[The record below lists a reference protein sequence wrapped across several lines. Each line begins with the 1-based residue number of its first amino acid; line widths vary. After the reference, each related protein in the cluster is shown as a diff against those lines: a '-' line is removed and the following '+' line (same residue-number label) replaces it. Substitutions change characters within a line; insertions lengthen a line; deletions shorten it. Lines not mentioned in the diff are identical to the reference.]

1 MFRKFRFQTKMILVP
16 NIVLLVVAVAIAGIF
31 YERIRNTMMERSRED
46 FRIVSDSAAS
56 QIDNH
61 FYMMDK
67 TALQIAANPD
77 IVRLFFNTGHNS
89 GFNYFAR
96 EPLVNAEVV
105 RLLNSYNFKRDGF
118 ERICLYNGYHD
129 FVYTA
134 TAPTTESGIEQ
145 WFAGRKFSEVEHFFA
160 EEGNFVFY
168 IEPSEDILNDTGL
181 SRQPYFSVIRQIK
194 NYTTNDQAC
203 GYVEVQEFVRWID
216 RIVED
221 AGEDTYGAMLD
232 EEGKI
237 VYLGPSAGTQEGEA
251 EFSRIVSG
259 IGGKEGWEKL
269 VRVDGVAD
277 GKDGLLYVKK
287 LENAPYRI
295 VFAKEK
301 GSEFSFFSRYNQV
314 ILLTVFLILV
324 TAVVTEILLVRRLSK
339 PLEELNCSVRRVT
352 LSHPQLEVKGAED
365 NDELVRLQWTFN
377 AMIGQMKEAMEREY
391 ASLANEMKAQLLA
404 FQSQM
409 NPHFLHNI
417 LAIISIEA
425 QEYGNDKIPDMCTRL
440 RRMMA
445 YSSSMENGYSRMKNE
460 LDYVLDYMEL
470 MKVRYEELFEYELES
485 DERLWNARIPKYI
498 LQPICENSF
507 KHSLK
512 NVEPVWKIRIAVYEK
527 DGKWMVEIHD
537 NGTGF
542 TEEYLKEFEKI
553 KEELTLEKVR
563 DKLQESK
570 VGGLGILNIYMRMML
585 CYEEGFVFRLDNDEE
600 GAVVLLGG
608 VLDDQSSCS
617 GGRASFIKRD
627 QQTD

>member
-1 MFRKFRFQTKMILVP
+1 MFMFRKFRFQTKMILVP
-16 NIVLLVVAVAIAGIF
+16 NIVLLIVAVAIGGIF
-31 YERIRNTMMERSRED
+31 YDRIQNTMMERSRED

-77 IVRLFFNTGHNS
+77 IVRLFFNTGQNP
-89 GFNYFAR
+89 GFNYFVR
-96 EPLVNAEVV
+96 EPLINAEVV

-145 WFAGRKFSEVEHFFA
+145 WFASGKFSEVEQFFDKP
-160 EEGNFVFY
+160 GNFVFY

-181 SRQPYFSVIRQIK
+181 SRKPYFSVIRQIK

-203 GYVEVQEFVRWID
+203 GYVEVQEFVQWLD
-216 RIVED
+216 GIVED
-221 AGEDTYGAMLD
+221 AGEDTYGAMMD
-232 EEGKI
+232 EGGKI
-237 VYLGPSAGTQEGEA
+237 IYFGPSASTKEGEK
-251 EFSRIVSG
+251 EFYRMVFGPEGSA
-259 IGGKEGWEKL
+259 GWENL
-269 VRVDGVAD
+269 MQMDGVKD
-277 GKDGLLYVKK
+277 GKDGLLYVRK

-295 VFAKEK
+295 IFVK
-301 GSEFSFFSRYNQV
+301 GKGTEFSFFSQYNQV
-314 ILLTVFLILV
+314 ILLTVFFILV
-324 TAVVTEILLVRRLSK
+324 TAVVTEILLVRRFSK
-339 PLEELNCSVRRVT
+339 PLEELNRSVRRVT
-352 LSHPQLEVKGAED
+352 LAHPQLEVKGAGD

-377 AMIGQMKEAMEREY
+377 AMIGQMKQAMEREY

-445 YSSSMENGYSRMKNE
+445 YSSSMENGYSRIRNE

-470 MKVRYEELFEYELES
+470 MKVHYEELFEYELES
-485 DERLWNARIPKYI
+485 DERLWDTRIPKYI

-512 NVEPVWKIRIAVYEK
+512 NVEPVWEIRIAVYEK

-542 TEEYLKEFEKI
+542 TEEYLKEFEKV

-585 CYEEGFVFRLDNDEE
+585 CYEEGFVFRLGNDEE

-608 VLDDQSSCS
+608 VLDD
-617 GGRASFIKRD
+617 
-627 QQTD
+627 